1 MVVVPVGGGG
11 LFWDLKGCVSI
22 SLSLFV
28 LWCSFLPFFEVC
40 SAAAGSFLPA
50 FSTTTTTPPIKQ
62 FLNKPQPHE
71 QRSPQ
76 TAKMDAQ
83 TPIEK
88 RPSHSSF
95 SASSTSPRNDAPLA
109 AKLRALA
116 AVDNARLA
124 ATALALL
131 MGMTVLG
138 VAGNTL
144 AVYDHTKLP
153 ATPAGSVSALPGLWP
168 AEFNMRPTVSLVV
181 GSVFVVLAGVAGL
194 VGGKVKAVSFFF
206 LLLRVWDVL
215 LIDLGAQVRA
225 NKMVHT
231 STSLAAPVVGLVAAL
246 VAVVLFYAVNASEEV
261 DTFLSWTCRWK
272 AVPMATQPRWDT
284 LCAQSWTGVYMAVL
298 LIPVEAAALGM
309 AVWCRK
315 AEREVDEY
323 EAAQGK

>member
-1 MVVVPVGGGG
+1 M
-11 LFWDLKGCVSI
+11 
-22 SLSLFV
+22 
-28 LWCSFLPFFEVC
+28 
-40 SAAAGSFLPA
+40 
-50 FSTTTTTPPIKQ
+50 
-62 FLNKPQPHE
+62 
-71 QRSPQ
+71 
-76 TAKMDAQ
+76 
-83 TPIEK
+83 EK

-95 SASSTSPRNDAPLA
+95 SASSTSPRDVHLA
-109 AKLRALA
+109 SKLRALA

-124 ATALALL
+124 ATTLALL

-138 VAGNTL
+138 VSGNTL

-153 ATPAGSVSALPGLWP
+153 ATAPGAVSALPGLWP
-168 AEFNMRPTVSLVV
+168 SEFNMRPTVSLVA

-194 VGGKVKAVSFFF
+194 VGGKVKAV
-206 LLLRVWDVL
+206 
-215 LIDLGAQVRA
+215 RA

-231 STSLAAPVVGLVAAL
+231 STSLAAPLVGLVAAL
-246 VAVVLFYAVNASEEV
+246 VAVIFFYAVNASEEV

-315 AEREVDEY
+315 AEKEVDEY